1 MAAIKVVKDVM
12 VDVFDFPH
20 VPYWFSLRQ
29 AIGIAK
35 KSLLTTEKCHHPMAI
50 LVFDE
55 KYNLM
60 GTLTLKDI
68 LKGLE
73 PNFLKPITKA
83 QGMESDEA
91 ALSMLWDG
99 LFFKESMDKATR
111 PVGEAMVPAKF
122 FVQPDDPL
130 TKAAYLMIHN
140 DLVLLPVLEDK
151 KKFVGLVRIKEIF
164 EELSD
169 AVLSA

>member
-1 MAAIKVVKDVM
+1 LRCRRRLIKRLKIIRRAYGSYEGSKDVM

-35 KSLLTTEKCHHPMAI
+35 KSLLTSEKCHHPMAI

-83 QGMESDEA
+83 QGLESDEA

-99 LFFKESMDKATR
+99 LFFKESLEKATR
-111 PVGEAMVPAKF
+111 PVGKQWSCKF
-122 FVQPDDPL
+122 LFSR
-130 TKAAYLMIHN
+130 MIQ
-140 DLVLLPVLEDK
+140 
-151 KKFVGLVRIKEIF
+151 
-164 EELSD
+164 
-169 AVLSA
+169 